1 MIFVDSSAWFAAV
14 NRRDRHHPRA
24 IELLAANAPLVT
36 SDLVIVETWLL
47 TNSRIDFAA
56 AERFL
61 RGVIDGSC
69 EIVPIGK
76 DGWRQASAIADR
88 FLDQTFSIVD
98 RTSFAAMERLGI
110 TQVVSFYAPYM
121 CPRCGLDEERLID
134 VARDLSDDKGN
145 RVRRPPSFPCTSC
158 GAPLV
163 FDDIPE
169 RYFAFL

>member
-110 TQVVSFYAPYM
+110 SQVVSF
-121 CPRCGLDEERLID
+121 
-134 VARDLSDDKGN
+134 DDDF
-145 RVRRPPSFPCTSC
+145 V
-158 GAPLV
+158 
-163 FDDIPE
+163 IY
-169 RYFAFL
+169 RYGHDRMRAFEVLR